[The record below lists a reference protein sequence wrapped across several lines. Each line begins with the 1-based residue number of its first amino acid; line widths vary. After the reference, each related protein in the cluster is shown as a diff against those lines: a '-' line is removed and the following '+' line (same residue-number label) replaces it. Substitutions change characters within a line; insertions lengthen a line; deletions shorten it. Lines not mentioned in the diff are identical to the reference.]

1 MTVSNPTLGV
11 QIVETAQK
19 GSAGKKK
26 TTARGVARVRRRKNV
41 FSRSSHSL
49 PTVFYFLSPT
59 YVYAL
64 RTIGTMLTRVP
75 WWGWWDYL
83 EFESLDDYCYVKL
96 LSL

>member
-1 MTVSNPTLGV
+1 MAVTNPALGV
-11 QIVETAQK
+11 QIVEAAQK
-19 GSAGKKK
+19 GSAGK
-26 TTARGVARVRRRKNV
+26 GRVRRRKNV
-41 FSRSSHSL
+41 FSHSSHSL
-49 PTVFYFLSPT
+49 PTVCYFLSPT
-59 YVYAL
+59 YAL